1 MPERS
6 FPTRSL
12 AVAALAVLALGAIV
26 AAAAATPIA
35 QPADDQS
42 ADPTDDPRAQSLAPP
57 DNETEPIEDEFV
69 VPAPEEGDEYF
80 EAVADDRRWISYVN
94 PRDEYRDPYL
104 GEGSGK
110 ICVTLLNQD
119 GEVVAGESVPDT
131 SVRIPTGE
139 TISWHSEADPIEV
152 EFPLTEHYE
161 RPLDSDQFGTSPDV
175 PQGDGYMDSHCVEFH
190 GPEETATISYGEA
203 TVEGE
208 HADWIDVVGY
218 VQKTNT
224 WDSDVDPIAAAEPYE
239 DAGGWTYEPDNS
251 HGQAVVVLQL
261 DPPADDGETDESS
274 GGEDESNT
282 DDDESNT
289 GDEDESGEEDESDS
303 TGEDGTDGGNQTG
316 GNQTDGET
324 QTDGDG
330 NESGAENGTD
340 PTDGG
345 DEPEEV
351 EDDADSLPG
360 FGVELALAALTIAAL
375 ARTRR

>member
-1 MPERS
+1 MPDRS

-12 AVAALAVLALGAIV
+12 AIAALAVLALGAIV

-35 QPADDQS
+35 QPTDDPS
-42 ADPTDDPRAQSLAPP
+42 AQIADDPRAPSLAQENAT
-57 DNETEPIEDEFV
+57 DGEPIEDEFV
-69 VPAPEEGDEYF
+69 VEAPEEGDEYF
-80 EAVADDRRWISYVN
+80 EAVADDRRWISYLN

-131 SVRIPTGE
+131 RVRIPTGE

-161 RPLDSDQFGTSPDV
+161 RPLDSDQFGTSPDL
-175 PQGDGYMDSHCVEFH
+175 PQGDGYMDSHCIEFH

-203 TVEGE
+203 AVEGE
-208 HADWIDVVGY
+208 HADRIDVVGY

-261 DPPADDGETDESS
+261 DPPADSGD
-274 GGEDESNT
+274 GGESDENADEEGGSN
-282 DDDESNT
+282 D
-289 GDEDESGEEDESDS
+289 
-303 TGEDGTDGGNQTG
+303 GEDGTGGADGEDGTGGTDGEDDPDDGNQSDGGNQTDADG
-316 GNQTDGET
+316 SGN
-324 QTDGDG
+324 DGDG
-330 NESGAENGTD
+330 GAD
-340 PTDGG
+340 STDGSGESDSG
-345 DEPEEV
+345 DGNGG
-351 EDDADSLPG
+351 DADALPG
-360 FGVELALAALTIAAL
+360 FGVELALAALSIAAL

>member
-26 AAAAATPIA
+26 AATAATPIA
-35 QPADDQS
+35 QPADDPS
-42 ADPTDDPRAQSLAPP
+42 AQIADDQRAPSLAQENAT
-57 DNETEPIEDEFV
+57 DGEPMEDEFV

-94 PRDEYRDPYL
+94 PRDEYRDPYR

-119 GEVVAGESVPDT
+119 GEVVAGDSVPDT
-131 SVRIPTGE
+131 RVRIPTGE

-175 PQGDGYMDSHCVEFH
+175 PQGDGYMDSHCIEFH

-203 TVEGE
+203 RVEGE
-208 HADWIDVVGY
+208 HADRIDVVGY

-261 DPPADDGETDESS
+261 DPPADDDGTDGNS
-274 GGEDESNT
+274 GGEDGSNGSDGET
-282 DDDESNT
+282 DDENGTDDES
-289 GDEDESGEEDESDS
+289 GVDDVGENGPDDGNE
-303 TGEDGTDGGNQTG
+303 TIGENETDGGNETDA
-316 GNQTDGET
+316 NESDGE
-324 QTDGDG
+324 G
-330 NESGAENGTD
+330 GTD
-340 PTDGG
+340 STDNG
-345 DEPEEV
+345 DAETG
-351 EDDADSLPG
+351 DDADSLPG
-360 FGVELALAALTIAAL
+360 FGVEIALAALSIAAL